1 LILNSLKII
10 FNQNSIYQKSDF
22 IKIIFLKNLNFQI
35 YKIRVKFFPNKRVHQ
50 ILRYLKFHKSRILWS
65 PASVL
70 KLCDSSSM
78 GLINLHTIK
87 MRLPS
92 HILLLKPH
100 WLCLTSKA
108 IRRLVSPNY
117 SSSWKLR
124 MIDGSRSV
132 PLLRIPSLYSTSQT
146 SNLSSHYASPSYNLS
161 TNHKLLL
168 LTFHLTIHDWLS
180 LYHLLHLWNV
190 TSRNV
195 LLSGERSDI
204 LMHVWSR
211 LALVIYI
218 VYEVALSTMNTSFL
232 WVEVPA
238 RNSLKICR
246 SMLSMPLVYLSWPI
260 KESLF
265 RLSWDQVLLLV
276 LALIVLPHGMN
287 ILQEILQLLFWVIL
301 G

>member
-1 LILNSLKII
+1 
-10 FNQNSIYQKSDF
+10 
-22 IKIIFLKNLNFQI
+22 
-35 YKIRVKFFPNKRVHQ
+35 
-50 ILRYLKFHKSRILWS
+50 
-65 PASVL
+65 
-70 KLCDSSSM
+70 M

-92 HILLLKPH
+92 HIWLLKPH

-232 WVEVPA
+232 
-238 RNSLKICR
+238 
-246 SMLSMPLVYLSWPI
+246 
-260 KESLF
+260 
-265 RLSWDQVLLLV
+265 
-276 LALIVLPHGMN
+276 
-287 ILQEILQLLFWVIL
+287 
-301 G
+301 